1 MTPTL
6 VCLDFDGTLVDESG
20 AIHPEDVRLLA
31 EPAGDVEIVPATGR
45 PLHAVR
51 GTLRRHGLY
60 ATEPLGL
67 PAVLE
72 NGAVVYEPGEVVR
85 ARFPFG
91 DDLRD
96 AFAQRMRA
104 APHITFLLF
113 DTDTVHE
120 LWPSE
125 EGDAMIA
132 RFGLE
137 TTATEPGEEIG
148 GLTKLVCIAATDEPL
163 RALAQ
168 DAAELPA
175 EHAFSL
181 PTVLE
186 FTAAGVDKGNGLAA
200 LLESRPDRTRVVA
213 VGDGE
218 NDLPL
223 FAHADLA
230 VAPAESPGKI
240 RDAAGLVIDVK
251 ARGVLAPV
259 LEALELS

>member
-6 VCLDFDGTLVDESG
+6 ICLDFDGTLVDADGS
-20 AIHPEDVRLLA
+20 IHPGDVRLLA
-31 EPAGDVEIVPATGR
+31 APGEAEIVPATGR

-51 GTLRRHGLY
+51 GALHAHGLF
-60 ATEPLGL
+60 EDGPLQL

-72 NGAVVYEPGEVVR
+72 NGSVVYDAGEVVR

-96 AFAQRMRA
+96 ALAELMRA

-113 DTDTVHE
+113 DTDTVRV

-137 TTATEPGEEIG
+137 TTTIDPEDEIG
-148 GLTKLVCIAATDEPL
+148 GLTKLVCVAETDEPL
-163 RALAQ
+163 RVLAEQ
-168 DAAELPA
+168 ARDLPA

-181 PTVLE
+181 PTILE
-186 FTAAGVDKGNGLAA
+186 FTAAGVDKGSGLAA
-200 LLESRPDRTRVVA
+200 LLESRPEDTRVVA

-223 FAHADLA
+223 FALADLA
-230 VAPAESPGKI
+230 VAPADSPEAI
-240 RDAAGLVIDVK
+240 RDAADLVVDVK

-259 LEALELS
+259 LEELS